1 MPRILTVDDSAAI
14 RSIVSKQVKVLGF
27 EVTQAKDGVEGLE
40 ELAAGSYDMVLLD
53 VTMPNLDGPGML
65 EKMRAG
71 GDRTPVVMLTSESKK
86 GIIASVMKLG
96 IDDYILKP
104 FKPDEL
110 RAKILKTLKLE
121 AAPAATGEA
130 APAASGGSGGGD
142 LLCIDDM
149 PNVHKKLQSFLP
161 ETLSFTGATTSA
173 EAIQACKGGEFKV
186 ILLDTVIPGVDSAVL
201 MQQLRALQ
209 PGAKVVA
216 LALRSAGESAGQ
228 GYDGL
233 LGKPFNSESVEDFMM
248 QHFQSQDA
256 LTCED
261 NRAVASAFHGSEDG
275 LKRYF
280 QRLEQL
286 MSEFVGK
293 AADACHDEVIFDMRA
308 VPAQP
313 KEAPA
318 LVMAVDKQAKNFG
331 MRLTLVGT
339 REVQSVLSGIAET
352 AALPFRTSLEAV
364 GC

>member
-1 MPRILTVDDSAAI
+1 MA
-14 RSIVSKQVKVLGF
+14 
-27 EVTQAKDGVEGLE
+27 
-40 ELAAGSYDMVLLD
+40 
-53 VTMPNLDGPGML
+53 
-65 EKMRAG
+65 
-71 GDRTPVVMLTSESKK
+71 
-86 GIIASVMKLG
+86 
-96 IDDYILKP
+96 
-104 FKPDEL
+104 
-110 RAKILKTLKLE
+110 
-121 AAPAATGEA
+121 
-130 APAASGGSGGGD
+130 
-142 LLCIDDM
+142 
-149 PNVHKKLQSFLP
+149 NVHKKLQSFLP
-161 ETLSFTGATTSA
+161 ESLSFTGATSSA

-233 LGKPFNSESVEDFMM
+233 LGKPFNSESVEDFLM

-256 LTCED
+256 LTCEE
-261 NRAVASAFHGSEDG
+261 NRAIASAFHGSEDG

-339 REVQSVLSGIAET
+339 PEVQSVLSGIAET
-352 AALPFRTSLEAV
+352 AAVPFHTSLEAV

>member
-1 MPRILTVDDSAAI
+1 MPIILTVDDSAAI

-27 EVTQAKDGVEGLE
+27 EVDQAKDGVEGLE
-40 ELAAGSYDMVLLD
+40 KLAAGSYDMVLLD

-121 AAPAATGEA
+121 AAPAATSAES
-130 APAASGGSGGGD
+130 PAASGGASGGD

-161 ETLSFTGATTSA
+161 DQLSFTGATSSA
-173 EAIQACKGGEFKV
+173 EAIQACKGGAFKV

-256 LTCED
+256 LTCEE
-261 NRAVASAFHGSEDG
+261 NRAVASPFHGSEDG

-286 MSEFVGK
+286 MAEFVGK
-293 AADACHDEVIFDMRA
+293 AADACHDEVVFDMRA

-318 LVMAVDKQAKNFG
+318 LVMAIDKQVKNFG

-339 REVQSVLSGIAET
+339 PEIQGVLSGIAET
-352 AALPFRTSLEAV
+352 AALPFHTSLEAV